1 MDQPSQEW
9 TRIRDGIGDLLLQLI
24 TDVSAAEKA
33 IFSGSPKTATLLGL
47 VSTTGSLIAQLE
59 TAYAALH
66 VPRPPARTPPRSG
79 PELDSPQGDAGSW
92 RGPPRNGTPNMVR
105 TRASS
110 APQKTAIS
118 ATFPMNQLL

>member
-79 PELDSPQGDAGSW
+79 PELDSP
-92 RGPPRNGTPNMVR
+92 PLCPT
-105 TRASS
+105 
-110 APQKTAIS
+110 
-118 ATFPMNQLL
+118 